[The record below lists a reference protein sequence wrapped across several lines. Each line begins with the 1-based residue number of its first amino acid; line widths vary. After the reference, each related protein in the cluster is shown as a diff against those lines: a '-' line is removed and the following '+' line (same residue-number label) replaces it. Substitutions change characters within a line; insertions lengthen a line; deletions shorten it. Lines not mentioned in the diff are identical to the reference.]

1 MSGDNDARYEISYY
15 EDQEDGEAGRLM
27 GYNSD
32 FTRLRDA
39 TCVARKDGLT
49 HHAWITRHKPN
60 ADDSGEIVWSRKP
73 LAPKDECTAI
83 RWLIDAIKGGDK
95 KRMNQVVRAC
105 KIVAGAALSVFFR
118 TSK

>member
-1 MSGDNDARYEISYY
+1 MSGDNDAWYEISYY

-73 LAPKDECTAI
+73 LAPRMSAP
-83 RWLIDAIKGGDK
+83 RSGGSST
-95 KRMNQVVRAC
+95 RSRA
-105 KIVAGAALSVFFR
+105 ATRSA
-118 TSK
+118 